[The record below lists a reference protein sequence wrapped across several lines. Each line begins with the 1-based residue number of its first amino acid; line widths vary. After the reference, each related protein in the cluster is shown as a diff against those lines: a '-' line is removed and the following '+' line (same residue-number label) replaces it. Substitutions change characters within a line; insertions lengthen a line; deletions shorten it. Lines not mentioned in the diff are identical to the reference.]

1 MNRSYKYSYIPDL
14 HTYVVTFHLC
24 IVILW
29 MRLASCTKAVILFL
43 NPYPAIRGR
52 SQTML
57 TSFWVFWPPTP
68 FRWQFLPNKSWHFL
82 TKVLFIFRCSKIGKK
97 SEGNH
102 FTYKWL
108 PSLFF
113 ANFTAAKDEKYF
125 TYPPLVNVVCERP
138 LMHIMQFLLLSMKI
152 KLAANSNLKIG
163 WFICIWKS
171 CSNKETTTHI
181 LKKSPI
187 LFRHYLKVV

>member
-82 TKVLFIFRCSKIGKK
+82 T
-97 SEGNH
+97 
-102 FTYKWL
+102 TYL
-108 PSLFF
+108 
-113 ANFTAAKDEKYF
+113 
-125 TYPPLVNVVCERP
+125 PLVNVVCERT